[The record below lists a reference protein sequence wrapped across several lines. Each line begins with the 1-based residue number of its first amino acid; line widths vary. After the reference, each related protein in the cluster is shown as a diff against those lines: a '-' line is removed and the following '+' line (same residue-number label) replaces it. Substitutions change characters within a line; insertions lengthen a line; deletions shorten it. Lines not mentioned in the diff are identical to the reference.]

1 MNAGR
6 WRAQIPGEV
15 TKTAALT
22 IPQAVNPDFV
32 LQNQQRN
39 IDSVRLANKTTLRF
53 DSTTVASASSAWIAM
68 WIIRF
73 SSTCMRH
80 CLGMLSMKD
89 TSMAACTNSAY
100 QLIAACGALRT
111 LAAVNS
117 SYVPA
122 LAKVIAQVCV
132 DCQKECEKFP
142 DVAECKAC
150 GDSCKTCAEECR
162 KISA

>member
-1 MNAGR
+1 MQRREFIAAAGTAGAIMSIGQALVGTANASG
-6 WRAQIPGEV
+6 AESMHPAKYKALEE
-15 TKTAALT
+15 KTAHC
-22 IPQAVNPDFV
+22 V
-32 LQNQQRN
+32 
-39 IDSVRLANKTTLRF
+39 
-53 DSTTVASASSAWIAM
+53 SSGEA
-68 WIIRF
+68 
-73 SSTCMRH
+73 CMRH

-117 SYVPA
+117 SHVPA
-122 LAKVIAQVCV
+122 FAKVVGQICS

-150 GDSCKTCAEECR
+150 GEACKTCGEECR
-162 KISA
+162 KVAA

>member
-1 MNAGR
+1 MHRREFVATMG
-6 WRAQIPGEV
+6 
-15 TKTAALT
+15 TAA
-22 IPQAVNPDFV
+22 AV
-32 LQNQQRN
+32 L
-39 IDSVRLANKTTLRF
+39 
-53 DSTTVASASSAWIAM
+53 SASKAFGAPSNKAPAPAPSESM
-68 WIIRF
+68 HPAKYKALEDAT
-73 SSTCMRH
+73 SHCVSKGDACMRH

-89 TSMAACTNSAY
+89 ASMAGCTNAAY
-100 QLIAACGALRT
+100 QMMAACGALRT

-117 SYVPA
+117 PHVPA